1 MDDIQKFV
9 KKCLR
14 CSEVMPTY
22 EKVCYCE
29 GPLTLELVDLE
40 TYEKAR
46 GYHRRAWLKLWR
58 EQE

>member
-1 MDDIQKFV
+1 
-9 KKCLR
+9 
-14 CSEVMPTY
+14 MPTY